1 MKIYV
6 AGINGMVG
14 SSIQRTGISRSH
26 EIVGFPSASV
36 DFLDRAKTFD
46 SLVKTKPDALVIAA
60 AKVGG
65 IGANS
70 KYPVEFLTSN
80 LQIQSNLIDGA
91 YAAGIKKII
100 FLGSSC
106 IYPKLAP
113 QPISEEALL
122 TGPLESTNEPY
133 AIAKI
138 AGVKLIDAYRKEFG
152 CDWISLMPTN
162 LYGPNDSFNL
172 ENSHVLPAL
181 LRKIHEAKKTNQKNV
196 TIWGDGSPLR
206 EFLFVDDLASA
217 VIDLIESSPSD
228 SLLNI
233 GSGEEVSIEKL
244 AMLIANIVGF
254 QGDFIFD
261 SSKPNG
267 TPRKLLDSKRMAKTG
282 WKPAVNLSDG
292 IRITYDW
299 FLNNETAANK

>member
-1 MKIYV
+1 MKIYI

-14 SSIQRTGISRSH
+14 SSIQKTGISRGH
-26 EIVGFPSASV
+26 EIVGFSSASV

-46 SLVKTKPDALVIAA
+46 SLVNTKPDALVIAA

-80 LQIQSNLIDGA
+80 LQIQSNLIDGS
-91 YAAGIKKII
+91 YAAGIKKVI

-181 LRKIHEAKKTNQKNV
+181 LRKIHEAKKTNQKSV

-228 SLLNI
+228 SLINI

-244 AMLIANIVGF
+244 AILIANIVGF
-254 QGDFIFD
+254 DGNFIFD

>member
-6 AGINGMVG
+6 AGISGMVG
-14 SSIQRTGISRSH
+14 SSTERAGIARGH
-26 EIVGFPSASV
+26 EVIGFPSASV
-36 DFLDRAKTFD
+36 DFLDRSKTFE
-46 SLVKTKPDALVIAA
+46 SLKQANTDALIIAA

-80 LQIQSNLIDGA
+80 VQMQSNLIDGA
-91 YAAGIKKII
+91 YAAGIKKVI

-106 IYPKLAP
+106 IYPKLAA
-113 QPISEEALL
+113 QPIAEDSLL

-162 LYGPNDSFNL
+162 LYGPGDSFNL
-172 ENSHVLPAL
+172 EDSHVLPAL
-181 LRKIHEAKKTNQKNV
+181 LRKIHEAKKANHQEV
-196 TIWGDGSPLR
+196 VIWGDGSPLR
-206 EFLFVDDLASA
+206 ELLFVDDLAA
-217 VIDLIESSPSD
+217 AIIDLLETSPKD
-228 SLLNI
+228 SLINI
-233 GSGEEVSIEKL
+233 GSGEEVSIKTL
-244 AMLIANIVGF
+244 AELISKTVGF
-254 QGDFIFD
+254 QGTFTFD

-267 TPRKLLDSKRMAKTG
+267 TPRKLLDSTRMSKTG
-282 WKPAVNLSDG
+282 WKPRVNLSEG

-299 FLNNETAANK
+299 FLNNETVAIR

>member
-6 AGINGMVG
+6 AGISGMVG
-14 SSIQRTGISRSH
+14 SSVERAAISRGH
-26 EIVGFPSASV
+26 EAVGFPSTKV
-36 DFLDRAKTFD
+36 NFLDRNKTFE
-46 SLVKTKPDALVIAA
+46 SLKDTNPDALIIAA

-70 KYPVEFLTSN
+70 KYPVEFLSSN
-80 LQIQSNLIDGA
+80 VQIQSNLIDGA
-91 YAAGIKKII
+91 YAAGIKKVI

-106 IYPKLAP
+106 IYPKLAA
-113 QPISEEALL
+113 QPIAEDSLL

-162 LYGPNDSFNL
+162 LYGPRDSFNL

-181 LRKIHEAKKTNQKNV
+181 MRKIHEAKKANQQEV
-196 TIWGDGSPLR
+196 VIWGDGSPLR
-206 EFLFVDDLASA
+206 EFLFVYDLAA
-217 VIDLIESSPSD
+217 AIIDLLETSPKD
-228 SLLNI
+228 SLINI
-233 GSGEEVSIEKL
+233 GSGEEVSIEAL
-244 AMLIANIVGF
+244 AALISKTIGF
-254 QGDFIFD
+254 QGTFTFD

-267 TPRKLLDSKRMAKTG
+267 TPRKLLDSTRMSKTG
-282 WKPAVNLSDG
+282 WKPRVNLSEG
-292 IRITYDW
+292 IGITYDW
-299 FLNNETAANK
+299 FLNNETVAIK

>member
-1 MKIYV
+1 MKIYI

-14 SSIQRTGISRSH
+14 SSIQKTGISRGH
-26 EIVGFPSASV
+26 EIVGFSSASV

-46 SLVKTKPDALVIAA
+46 SLVNTKPDALVIAA

-80 LQIQSNLIDGA
+80 LQIQSNLIDGS
-91 YAAGIKKII
+91 YAAGIKKVI

-181 LRKIHEAKKTNQKNV
+181 LRKIHEAKKTNQKSV

-217 VIDLIESSPSD
+217 VIDLIESSPSY
-228 SLLNI
+228 SLINI

-244 AMLIANIVGF
+244 AILIANIVGF
-254 QGDFIFD
+254 DGNFIFD

-282 WKPAVNLSDG
+282 WKPAVNLSEG

>member
-14 SSIQRTGISRSH
+14 SSIQKTGISHGH
-26 EIVGFPSASV
+26 EIVGFSSASV

-46 SLVKTKPDALVIAA
+46 SLANTRSDALVIAA

-91 YAAGIKKII
+91 YAAGIKKVI

-181 LRKIHEAKKTNQKNV
+181 LRKIHEAKKTNQKSV

-228 SLLNI
+228 SLINI

-282 WKPAVNLSDG
+282 WKPAVDLSDG

>member
-1 MKIYV
+1 
-6 AGINGMVG
+6 MVG
-14 SSIQRTGISRSH
+14 SSVERAAKSRGH
-26 EIVGFPSASV
+26 EAVGFSSTKV
-36 DFLDRAKTFD
+36 NFLDRNKTFE
-46 SLVKTKPDALVIAA
+46 SLKETNPDALVIAA

-80 LQIQSNLIDGA
+80 VQIQSNLIDGA
-91 YAAGIKKII
+91 YAAGIKKVV

-106 IYPKLAP
+106 IYPKLAA
-113 QPISEEALL
+113 QPIAEDSLL

-162 LYGPNDSFNL
+162 LYGPRDSFNL

-181 LRKIHEAKKTNQKNV
+181 MRKIHEAKNANQHEV
-196 TIWGDGSPLR
+196 VIWGDGSPLR
-206 EFLFVDDLASA
+206 EFLFVDDLAA
-217 VIDLIESSPSD
+217 AIIDLLETSPKD
-228 SLLNI
+228 SLINI
-233 GSGEEVSIEKL
+233 GSGEEVSIEAL
-244 AMLIANIVGF
+244 AALISRTIGF
-254 QGDFIFD
+254 QGTFTFD

-267 TPRKLLDSKRMAKTG
+267 TPRKLLDSTRMSKTG
-282 WKPAVNLSDG
+282 WKPRVNLSEG
-292 IRITYDW
+292 IGITYDW
-299 FLNNETAANK
+299 FLNNETVAIK

>member
-1 MKIYV
+1 MKIYI

-14 SSIQRTGISRSH
+14 SSIQRTGISRRH

-36 DFLDRAKTFD
+36 DFLDRDKTFD
-46 SLVKTKPDALVIAA
+46 SLVNTKPDALVIAA

-80 LQIQSNLIDGA
+80 LQIQSNLIDGS
-91 YAAGIKKII
+91 YAAGIKKVI

-181 LRKIHEAKKTNQKNV
+181 LRKIHEAKKTNQKSV

-217 VIDLIESSPSD
+217 VIDLIESSPSY
-228 SLLNI
+228 SLINI

-244 AMLIANIVGF
+244 AILIANIVGF
-254 QGDFIFD
+254 DGNFIFD

-282 WKPAVNLSDG
+282 WKPAVNLSEG

>member
-1 MKIYV
+1 M
-6 AGINGMVG
+6 
-14 SSIQRTGISRSH
+14 
-26 EIVGFPSASV
+26 
-36 DFLDRAKTFD
+36 DFLDRDKTFD
-46 SLVKTKPDALVIAA
+46 SLVNTKPDALVIAA

-80 LQIQSNLIDGA
+80 LQIQSNLIDGS
-91 YAAGIKKII
+91 YAAGIKKVI

-181 LRKIHEAKKTNQKNV
+181 LRKIHEAKKTNQKSV

-217 VIDLIESSPSD
+217 VIDLIESSPSY
-228 SLLNI
+228 SLINI

-244 AMLIANIVGF
+244 AILIANIVGF
-254 QGDFIFD
+254 DGNFIFD

-282 WKPAVNLSDG
+282 WKPAVNLSEG

>member
-14 SSIQRTGISRSH
+14 SSIQKTGISHGH
-26 EIVGFPSASV
+26 EIVGFSSASV

-46 SLVKTKPDALVIAA
+46 SLANTRSDALVIAA

-91 YAAGIKKII
+91 YAAGIKKVI

-181 LRKIHEAKKTNQKNV
+181 LRKIHEAKKTNQKSV

-228 SLLNI
+228 SLINI

-244 AMLIANIVGF
+244 AMLIANVVGF
-254 QGDFIFD
+254 DGDFIFD

-267 TPRKLLDSKRMAKTG
+267 TPRKLLDSKRMTKTG

>member
-1 MKIYV
+1 V
-6 AGINGMVG
+6 AGISGMVG
-14 SSIQRTGISRSH
+14 SSTERAGIARGH
-26 EIVGFPSASV
+26 EVIGFPSASV
-36 DFLDRAKTFD
+36 DFLDRSKTFE
-46 SLVKTKPDALVIAA
+46 SLKQANTDALIIAA

-80 LQIQSNLIDGA
+80 VQMQSNLIDGA
-91 YAAGIKKII
+91 YAAGIKKVI

-106 IYPKLAP
+106 IYPKLAA
-113 QPISEEALL
+113 QPIAEDSLL

-162 LYGPNDSFNL
+162 LYGPGDSFNL
-172 ENSHVLPAL
+172 EDSHVLPAL
-181 LRKIHEAKKTNQKNV
+181 LRKIHEAKKANHQEV
-196 TIWGDGSPLR
+196 VIWGDGSPLR
-206 EFLFVDDLASA
+206 ELLFVDDLAA
-217 VIDLIESSPSD
+217 AIIDLLETSPKD
-228 SLLNI
+228 SLINI
-233 GSGEEVSIEKL
+233 GSGEEVSIKTL
-244 AMLIANIVGF
+244 AELISKTVGF
-254 QGDFIFD
+254 QGTFTFD

-267 TPRKLLDSKRMAKTG
+267 TPRKLLDSTRMSKTG
-282 WKPAVNLSDG
+282 WKPRVNLSEG

-299 FLNNETAANK
+299 FLNNETVAIR

>member
-1 MKIYV
+1 M
-6 AGINGMVG
+6 AG
-14 SSIQRTGISRSH
+14 SSIQRTGVSRNH
-26 EIVGFPSASV
+26 EIVGYPSASV

-91 YAAGIKKII
+91 YAAGIKKVI

-152 CDWISLMPTN
+152 RDWISLMPTN

-181 LRKIHEAKKTNQKNV
+181 LRKIHEAKKTNQNSV

-228 SLLNI
+228 SLINI

-254 QGDFIFD
+254 NGDFIFD

-282 WKPAVNLSDG
+282 WKPSVNLSDG
-292 IRITYDW
+292 IQITYDW

>member
-1 MKIYV
+1 
-6 AGINGMVG
+6 MVG
-14 SSIQRTGISRSH
+14 SSIQRTGVSRNH
-26 EIVGFPSASV
+26 EIVGFSSTSV

-46 SLVKTKPDALVIAA
+46 SLAKTKPDALVIAA

-91 YAAGIKKII
+91 YVAGIKKVI

-181 LRKIHEAKKTNQKNV
+181 LRKIHEAKKANQNSV

-228 SLLNI
+228 SLINI

-254 QGDFIFD
+254 QGDFNFD

-282 WKPAVNLSDG
+282 WKPTVNLRDG

-299 FLNNETAANK
+299 FLNNETAANI

>member
-1 MKIYV
+1 
-6 AGINGMVG
+6 
-14 SSIQRTGISRSH
+14 
-26 EIVGFPSASV
+26 
-36 DFLDRAKTFD
+36 
-46 SLVKTKPDALVIAA
+46 
-60 AKVGG
+60 
-65 IGANS
+65 
-70 KYPVEFLTSN
+70 
-80 LQIQSNLIDGA
+80 
-91 YAAGIKKII
+91 
-100 FLGSSC
+100 
-106 IYPKLAP
+106 
-113 QPISEEALL
+113 
-122 TGPLESTNEPY
+122 
-133 AIAKI
+133 
-138 AGVKLIDAYRKEFG
+138 
-152 CDWISLMPTN
+152 MPTN
-162 LYGPNDSFNL
+162 LYGPNDCFNL

-181 LRKIHEAKKTNQKNV
+181 LRKIHEAKKTNQKSV

-228 SLLNI
+228 SLINI

>member
-26 EIVGFPSASV
+26 DIVGFSSASV

-46 SLVKTKPDALVIAA
+46 SLVNTKSDALVIAA

-91 YAAGIKKII
+91 YAAGIKKVI

-106 IYPKLAP
+106 IYPKLAA

-162 LYGPNDSFNL
+162 LYGPNDSFDL

-181 LRKIHEAKKTNQKNV
+181 LRKIHEAKKTNQKSV

-228 SLLNI
+228 SLINV

-244 AMLIANIVGF
+244 ALLIAKIVGF

-267 TPRKLLDSKRMAKTG
+267 TPRKLLDSKSMTKTG

-299 FLNNETAANK
+299 FLNNETAAIK

>member
-1 MKIYV
+1 
-6 AGINGMVG
+6 MVG
-14 SSIQRTGISRSH
+14 SSIQKTGISRGH
-26 EIVGFPSASV
+26 EIVGFSSASV

-46 SLVKTKPDALVIAA
+46 SLVNTKPDALVIAA

-80 LQIQSNLIDGA
+80 LQIQSNLIDGS
-91 YAAGIKKII
+91 YAAGIKKVI

-181 LRKIHEAKKTNQKNV
+181 LRKIHEAKKTNQKSV

-228 SLLNI
+228 SLINI

-244 AMLIANIVGF
+244 AMLIGNIVGF
-254 QGDFIFD
+254 DGDFIFD

-299 FLNNETAANK
+299 FLNNETVANK